1 MVVCET
7 ILSSRQWN
15 WHLEAKPRSTWDKH
29 ALAMIVIMMRKRA
42 RMKALSTPKK
52 SKLAPKCNL
61 KMLEQVAYILCEPIG
76 GSTCSLIF
84 LWLFT
89 GVFFYLIW
97 DLVQYDLCTR
107 SDHWLEMPLEFF
119 PDDHLVPVLAN
130 CHWLANMAFGVFLYR
145 WPPGHCLGSGCQW
158 LPGVTRCDQVWM
170 LPEGILAAG
179 ACHTLDSSALITVK
193 KDKQTNTQ
201 THNYTKEP

>member
-1 MVVCET
+1 MVLCET

-119 PDDHLVPVLAN
+119 QMTTWCQCLPIAIDWLIWLLEFFFPDGHLATAWAVQWLPVVA
-130 CHWLANMAFGVFLYR
+130 
-145 WPPGHCLGSGCQW
+145 SGCQLW
-158 LPGVTRCDQVWM
+158 PGVDVAWRHSCRRS
-170 LPEGILAAG
+170 LS
-179 ACHTLDSSALITVK
+179 HTWQLCPD
-193 KDKQTNTQ
+193 
-201 THNYTKEP
+201 HR

>member
-1 MVVCET
+1 MVLCET

-76 GSTCSLIF
+76 VSTCSLIF

-119 PDDHLVPVLAN
+119 QMTTWCQCLPMAID
-130 CHWLANMAFGVFLYR
+130 WLIWLSEFFQMAT
-145 WPPGHCLGSGCQW
+145 WPLPGQW
-158 LPGVTRCDQVWM
+158 LPVVASCDQVWM

-201 THNYTKEP
+201 RHNYTKEPVT